1 LILFKKIWNKFLR
14 WAFNKKEQ
22 KPLVLSKGNKMRII
36 KPKFIILHHSLTKD
50 GKTVSANAIR
60 KYHTEVMGWDDVG
73 YNSISELVND
83 EYEILIGRMLNEQG
97 AHCRG
102 HNHNTYGHC
111 IVGNY
116 DIDEVPPEMWM
127 LNLKWVR
134 SLCDVFDIPE
144 ENVLGHREFDS
155 SKTCPGE
162 KFNLKGFRLELKV
175 LKTTQ

>member
-1 LILFKKIWNKFLR
+1 MK
-14 WAFNKKEQ
+14 
-22 KPLVLSKGNKMRII
+22 II
-36 KPKFIILHHSLTKD
+36 KPKFIVLHHSLTAD
-50 GKTVSANAIR
+50 SGTVSWDVIR
-60 KYHTEVMGWDDVG
+60 KYHTEINKWDDIG
-73 YNSISELVND
+73 YNSGCELINN
-83 EYEILIGRMLNEQG
+83 ELEILIGRMLNEQG

-162 KFNLKGFRLELKV
+162 KFNLEGFRLELKV